1 MDIIVVVVAPPP
13 PPRRAH
19 AESNARRAW
28 VAIIG
33 SARAHASSNT
43 DDDATARAIGIQILD
58 PGHVD
63 QS

>member
-1 MDIIVVVVAPPP
+1 VAFVDMDIVVVAP

-33 SARAHASSNT
+33 SAHASSNT

-58 PGHVD
+58 PRHVD